1 MRDVEMLCRIP
12 LDTKLISED
21 AFLPSAG
28 EANWGM
34 EKFEVDLLRS
44 ICPGTGII
52 VGVVDTGV
60 DNAHVD
66 LKDQVIYREDFSGSG
81 HAGDRNGHGTHCSG
95 TIGSINRAI
104 GVAPGC
110 KLVHCKG
117 LSDGGSGGGRGIA
130 AAMMKCAEK
139 GAKIISM
146 SLGSSGLDSFID
158 GAGKELTAA
167 GILICCAAG
176 NSGGNTPAIDYPGRL
191 PWAISVAALQP
202 NLEVAS
208 FSSGGEGIE
217 TSAPGTNIWSCRT
230 GGGYQQMSGTSMATP
245 FAAGV
250 LALYESCLK
259 LKGKPPSTAAIIQEI
274 LKSDSMDVG
283 GTGVDRRTGNGAVWC
298 RLLANNLV
306 DAPPAVS
313 A

>member
-1 MRDVEMLCRIP
+1 MQEQICRIP
-12 LDTKLISED
+12 LDTKLIASND
-21 AFLPSAG
+21 FLPSAG
-28 EANWGM
+28 EANWGIA
-34 EKFEVDLLRS
+34 KFEVDLLRAV
-44 ICPGTGII
+44 CPGTGII

-60 DNAHVD
+60 DNSHVD

-95 TIGSINRAI
+95 TIASINPAI

-117 LSDGGSGGGRGIA
+117 LSDGGSGGGKGIA
-130 AAMMKCAEK
+130 AAMRKCAEK

-158 GAGKELTAA
+158 EAGKELTEA

-176 NSGGNTPAIDYPGRL
+176 NSGGNTPAIDFPGRL
-191 PWAISVAALQP
+191 PWAISVAALMP
-202 NLEVAS
+202 DLSVAN
-208 FSSGGEGIE
+208 FSSGGDGIE

-230 GGGYQQMSGTSMATP
+230 GGGYQQMSGTSMACP
-245 FAAGV
+245 FAAAV

-259 LKGKPPSTAAIIQEI
+259 LKGKPPSTTAIIQEI
-274 LKSDSMDVG
+274 LKSDAQDVG
-283 GTGVDRRTGNGAVWC
+283 QPGVDRRTGNGAMWP
-298 RLLANNLV
+298 RLLLNNLV